1 MAANKKKKKGTQV
14 AWNYRTMFGPG
25 LSFAAAEAYKLLR
38 TNIMFSFPEE
48 GECHILGVT
57 SSVQDEG
64 KSSTTCNLAYA
75 LSEAGKKVLLLEADL
90 RRPTIGS
97 KLNVRRVPGVT
108 NLLVSREDFHGMVQ
122 QCSHAPNM
130 DILTAG
136 DIPPNPSE
144 LLGSQRMAA
153 LLKELAQEYEY
164 IVVDLPPVTA
174 VSDALAISPLLQGV
188 LVVTKEGT
196 SQKKGLEEAMRQ
208 LKQAEVRILGFV
220 YRTEGDSVQK
230 KYQGKYGK

>member
-1 MAANKKKKKGTQV
+1 MATKKKNRPLE

-25 LSFAAAEAYKLLR
+25 LNFAASEAYKLLR

-48 GECHILGVT
+48 GKCHILGVT

-108 NLLVSREDFHGMVQ
+108 NLMVSREDFHPMVQ

-144 LLGSQRMAA
+144 LLGSGKMSE
-153 LLKELAQEYEY
+153 LLAELEKEYEY

-174 VSDALAISPLLQGV
+174 VSDALAISPLLHGII
-188 LVVTKEGT
+188 VVTRENI
-196 SQKKGLEEAMRQ
+196 SQKKGLEEALRQ
-208 LKQAEVRILGFV
+208 LKQAGVRILGFV
-220 YRTEGDSVQK
+220 YRSEGDATQK
-230 KYQGKYGK
+230 KYQGKYGR

>member
-1 MAANKKKKKGTQV
+1 MARKKKNHPQEV
-14 AWNYRTMFGPG
+14 WNYRTMFGPG
-25 LSFAAAEAYKLLR
+25 LNFAASEAYKLLR

-48 GECHILGVT
+48 GKCHVVGVT

-64 KSSTTCNLAYA
+64 KSSTTSNLAYA
-75 LSEAGKKVLLLEADL
+75 LSETGKKVLLLEADL

-108 NLLVSREDFHGMVQ
+108 NLLVSREDFHTMVQ

-144 LLGSQRMAA
+144 LLGSGKMAE
-153 LLKELAQEYEY
+153 LLAELEKEYEY

-174 VSDALAISPLLQGV
+174 VSDALALSPLLHGII
-188 LVVTKEGT
+188 VVTKEGV
-196 SQKKGLEEAMRQ
+196 SQKKVLEEALRL
-208 LKQAEVRILGFV
+208 LKQAGTRILGFV
-220 YRTEGDSVQK
+220 YRSEGDVTQK
-230 KYQGKYGK
+230 KYQGKYGR

>member
-57 SSVQDEG
+57 SSIQDEG